1 MGFAFDL
8 EIGRIFDVSGLMRRI
23 LIFFLLVGGTVVPT
37 TAQELA
43 LKKGVIM
50 DSLPVNDSIARRIIL
65 YLPQDFDTGK
75 QWPVLFLCDMEGE
88 QSKKIRYLKT
98 AADKNGY
105 IIATTRGLK
114 DSLSL
119 TNKILLISKTLD
131 ELKDLLPLDSE
142 RIYTMGYDT
151 GGQLATIVP
160 SMLRGVSGVLS
171 VASSLPNLELINPK
185 DPFDFVGVMGRGD
198 YQYVYL
204 LGSEVLLDQRKVPNY
219 IFYHPEGHQWPD
231 LVYLDL
237 GIQML
242 TLMGMKRATV
252 PRDDSVIQSAYTDY
266 QNVILELEQMGQW
279 GLGYH
284 YSEQGESV
292 FKALTDTDWF
302 RDKKKSIRKSKEYKD
317 QKREW
322 DAVRLKELVLDG
334 DYMFYLEE
342 DVLSFNLDNLG
353 WWNYQMG
360 KITKYKNSAKRE
372 EQLLGERLD
381 GYLNALI
388 DEYLVL
394 SAQEPNPDYDGLILL
409 NMLKTITA
417 PADYEH
423 YLQVI
428 SLTAKYG
435 DFGTSNYYLEALLKK
450 GYADADK
457 LYTLPHTGLLRISPE
472 YNALI
477 AQYLGEARYAV
488 E

>member
-1 MGFAFDL
+1 M
-8 EIGRIFDVSGLMRRI
+8 SGCMRRI
-23 LIFFLLVGGTVVPT
+23 VIFLLLLGCIGVPAN
-37 TAQELA
+37 AQELA
-43 LKKGVIM
+43 LKKGIVM
-50 DSLPVNDSIARRIIL
+50 DSLPVNDSIARQIIL
-65 YLPQDFDTGK
+65 YLPQDFDAG
-75 QWPVLFLCDMEGE
+75 QEWPVLFLCDVEGDRT
-88 QSKKIRYLKT
+88 KKLRYLKV

-105 IIATTRGLK
+105 ILASSRALK

-119 TNKILLISKTLD
+119 TNKILTISKTFD
-131 ELKDLLPLDSE
+131 ELKDLLPLDLD
-142 RIYTMGYDT
+142 RVYTMGYDT

-160 SMLRGVSGVLS
+160 SMLRGVNGVLS
-171 VASSLPNLELINPK
+171 VASSLPNLDLINPK
-185 DPFDFVGVMGRGD
+185 EPFDFVGVLGRGD
-198 YQYVYL
+198 YQYTYML
-204 LGSEVLLDQRKVPNY
+204 ESEVSLDQRKVPNY
-219 IFYHPEGHQWPD
+219 TLYHPEGHQWPD

-237 GIQML
+237 GMQML
-242 TLMGMKRATV
+242 TLMGMKRAAI
-252 PRDDSVIQSAYTDY
+252 PRGDQVIQSAYTDY
-266 QNVILELEQMGQW
+266 QNAILELEQTGQ
-279 GLGYH
+279 LILAYH

-302 RDKKKSIRKSKEYKD
+302 KDKKKSIRKSRVYKN

-322 DAVRLKELVLDG
+322 DAVRLNELVLAG

-360 KITKYKNSAKRE
+360 KITKYKQSAKRE

-381 GYLNALI
+381 GYLNALVE
-388 DEYLVL
+388 EYLEL
-394 SAQEPNPDYDGLILL
+394 SGQEPNPDYDGLILL

-417 PADYEH
+417 PEDYEH

-428 SLTAKYG
+428 SLTAKYS

-450 GYADADK
+450 GYTDADK
-457 LYTLPHTGLLRISPE
+457 LYNLPHTGLLRISPE

-477 AQYLGEARYAV
+477 AQYIGEARYAI